1 MGDRK
6 LQDHGFGELEVLAST
21 SVAAGDYIPVFDAS
35 ANEVKKVAANEV
47 VSFAGVTS
55 SAAEL
60 NILDGVTAT
69 KDELNMTDVSL
80 QTETIVKAGV
90 VSVTK
95 KITKIDST
103 TGTGAIT
110 LAAPDAS
117 MLGQV
122 KTIIMAVDG
131 GDITLALTNV
141 QGQSSGTTATFNDV
155 SDALIL
161 VGGISKWH
169 VIGESGITLS

>member
-1 MGDRK
+1 MTFQDGTNFEQMGLIEEQTRT
-6 LQDHGFGELEVLAST
+6 LAKRID
-21 SVAAGDYIPVFDAS
+21 VAITNILALI
-35 ANEVKKVAANEV
+35 
-47 VSFAGVTS
+47 GVTAT
-55 SAAEL
+55 AAEL
-60 NILDGVTAT
+60 NKNDTSA
-69 KDELNMTDVSL
+69 
-80 QTETIVKAGV
+80 QTETINKEGV

-103 TGTGAIT
+103 SGTGAIT

-117 MLGQV
+117 MLGET
-122 KTIIMAVDG
+122 KTIIMSVDG

-169 VIGESGITLS
+169 VIKESGITLS